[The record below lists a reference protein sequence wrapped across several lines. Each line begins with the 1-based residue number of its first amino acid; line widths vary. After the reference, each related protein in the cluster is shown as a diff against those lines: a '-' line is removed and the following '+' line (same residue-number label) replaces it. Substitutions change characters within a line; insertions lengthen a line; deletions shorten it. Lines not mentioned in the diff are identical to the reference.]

1 MNNHIQILSMNVRGL
16 FSNTKKRSD
25 VFNWVKAKKIS
36 IVCFQETHSRVL
48 EIFLVVS
55 DIRTDNLQDFV
66 SPNKLLSVR
75 TFLNKTLYMY

>member
-1 MNNHIQILSMNVRGL
+1 VGKFYVRFLKIFFSKTTGKFTLAKFFFSLNKNNERP
-16 FSNTKKRSD
+16 D
-25 VFNWVKAKKIS
+25 
-36 IVCFQETHSRVL
+36 CRVL

>member
-1 MNNHIQILSMNVRGL
+1 MPTLN
-16 FSNTKKRSD
+16 SD
-25 VFNWVKAKKIS
+25 VTVNS
-36 IVCFQETHSRVL
+36 YNNRVL

-75 TFLNKTLYMY
+75 TFLNKTLN